1 MRSLIIIALLAA
13 PVYSATNAEIEA
25 QLSALLSTLEEQK
38 ADSTVA
44 VLDALVQGDAA
55 YATLKDAGVTIV
67 NQPYY
72 ANGNYDAMWVG
83 VDFPLSEANEAT
95 AAKINLAL
103 GVLKAQHKAT
113 DCKNPDNS
121 SIPGRVRLRKDRLL
135 AANET
140 LKLIFE

>member
-25 QLSALLSTLEEQK
+25 QLSALQSTLEEQK

-44 VLDALVQGDAA
+44 VLDALVQGDAD

-67 NQPYY
+67 NQPHT
-72 ANGNYDAMWVG
+72 NGNYDAMWVG
-83 VDFPLSEANEAT
+83 VGFPLSSAT
-95 AAKINLAL
+95 SADSTKINLAL
-103 GVLKAQHKAT
+103 GLLKAQHKAK
-113 DCKNPDNS
+113 DCGVD
-121 SIPGRVRLRKDRLL
+121 GRVRLRKDRLL

-140 LKLIFE
+140 LKLIFD